1 MCVCI
6 SAAVSR
12 LYSAWQAA
20 LRDYC
25 HDNRVSATDGALCI
39 KTDGFYL
46 DVMGLS
52 DGERRRCQLTRAQTL
67 ASSRRGW
74 SLMSSFTFGN
84 KELTASDGLY
94 NIALLEEVL
103 HTVWKNKSVITGDM
117 VFKIRLLVQRTWTR
131 KQKVNSWLAILRNS
145 LTSPLRPCSRAGC
158 WRESLRLVCRLWV
171 FSKPESFLTT

>member
-25 HDNRVSATDGALCI
+25 RDSRVSATDGALCI

-52 DGERRRCQLTRAQTL
+52 DGGERRRLSADTRTNTREFTQRMELNEQLYVREQRVN
-67 ASSRRGW
+67 S
-74 SLMSSFTFGN
+74 
-84 KELTASDGLY
+84 
-94 NIALLEEVL
+94 
-103 HTVWKNKSVITGDM
+103 
-117 VFKIRLLVQRTWTR
+117 VQRVV
-131 KQKVNSWLAILRNS
+131 Q
-145 LTSPLRPCSRAGC
+145 
-158 WRESLRLVCRLWV
+158 CRLA
-171 FSKPESFLTT
+171 